1 MLVIAVAIVNF
12 PFLKIHMILMFMI
25 VQILTCLLMSLALFD
40 RIEMCRSL
48 AAGGRD
54 RVIPLTSAAG
64 ADIFHDSGQ

>member
-1 MLVIAVAIVNF
+1 MLVYSCSNRQLSF
-12 PFLKIHMILMFMI
+12 SKNHMILMFMI
-25 VQILTCLLMSLALFD
+25 VQILICLFMSLALFD

-48 AAGGRD
+48 AAGCRD